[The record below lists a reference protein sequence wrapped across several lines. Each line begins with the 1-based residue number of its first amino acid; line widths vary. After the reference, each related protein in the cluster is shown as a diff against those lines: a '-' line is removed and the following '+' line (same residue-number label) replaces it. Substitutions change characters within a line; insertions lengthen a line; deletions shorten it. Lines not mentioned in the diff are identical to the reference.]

1 MLPKISVEYYNA
13 EQLVVLN
20 GRVAV
25 ITNGKVRVTT
35 HNEGIIYAM
44 LGGMY
49 SQGRI
54 LGYDKADNGFINDPQ
69 TWMQCAM
76 NNTEIILFS
85 QKDFADFWVK

>member
-49 SQGRI
+49 S
-54 LGYDKADNGFINDPQ
+54 
-69 TWMQCAM
+69 
-76 NNTEIILFS
+76 
-85 QKDFADFWVK
+85 